1 MISIIIP
8 AYNAEKTI
16 CCCLDSALTQTADA
30 EIILADDGSADATL
44 RLAERYEDQ
53 IRVLRLAHGGV
64 SAARNAGLDAA
75 HGEWA
80 VFLDSDDALLP
91 GALDRLRPYMTDDVD
106 AVCGTICRGNE
117 TPQQH
122 GGEAI
127 CLARHALMDYVLA
140 DPTNRLTVHAWAFR
154 IRPDMPRFDPDLRIG
169 EDSDWV
175 LRCLYRARQV
185 VFIPAAVYRYTIS
198 ADSTVHKWREDQEK
212 DFLKML
218 KKLSLSAAGNE
229 KNWPLF
235 VLTNYLLILTHVIFH
250 PANPG
255 SRQKRYEAAL
265 QLRDDPTIKKA
276 FDTADL
282 SKMSRIKRLVFTL
295 LRNRRVSAARLAIKV
310 RQLQNQTLAKNSNQS
325 KQ

>member
-16 CCCLDSALTQTADA
+16 CRCLDSALAQAAEA
-30 EIILADDGSADATL
+30 EIILADDGSTDATL

-127 CLARHALMDYVLA
+127 YPAGHALMDYVLA
-140 DPTNRLTVHAWAFR
+140 DPTNRLTIHAWAFR
-154 IRPDMPRFDPDLRIG
+154 IRPDMPRFDPALRLG

-175 LRCLYRARQV
+175 LRTLYTVRKA
-185 VFIPAAVYRYTIS
+185 VFVPVPVYRYTVS
-198 ADSTVHKWREDQEK
+198 ADSAVHKWREEQGQDY
-212 DFLKML
+212 LTML
-218 KKLSLSAAGNE
+218 EKLSRGSTGKE

-235 VLTNYLLILTHVIFH
+235 VLTNYLLILTHVVFH
-250 PANPG
+250 SANPND
-255 SRQKRYEAAL
+255 RKRRFQAARE
-265 QLRDDPTIKKA
+265 LRENPLIADA
-276 FDTADL
+276 FNRADL
-282 SKMSRIKRLVFTL
+282 RQLGTAKHVVLACLKRGWIVPAWIA
-295 LRNRRVSAARLAIKV
+295 VKV
-310 RQLQNQTLAKNSNQS
+310 RQRMNAAHSETEE
-325 KQ
+325 

>member
-16 CCCLDSALTQTADA
+16 CRCLESALDQEA
-30 EIILADDGSADATL
+30 EIILADDGSTDATL
-44 RLAERYEDQ
+44 RLAEKYGE
-53 IRVLRLAHGGV
+53 RVHILRLPHGGV

-75 HGEWA
+75 RGEWV

-91 GALDRLRPYMTDDVD
+91 GALDRLRPTMTDDVD

-117 TPQQH
+117 TPRLR
-122 GGEAI
+122 GREAI
-127 CLARHALMDYVLA
+127 CLTGHALMDYVLA
-140 DPTNRLTVHAWAFR
+140 DPTNCLTVHAWAFR

-185 VFIPAAVYRYTIS
+185 VFIPAPVYRYTIS

-235 VLTNYLLILTHVIFH
+235 VLTNYLLILTHVVFH
-250 PANPG
+250 PANPN
-255 SRQKRYEAAL
+255 SRKKQLQAAEE
-265 QLRDDPTIKKA
+265 LRENPLIADA
-276 FDTADL
+276 FDRADL
-282 SKMSRIKRLVFTL
+282 RQLSRAKHVVLACLKRGWIGPAWVA
-295 LRNRRVSAARLAIKV
+295 VKV
-310 RQLQNQTLAKNSNQS
+310 RQRMNATHSQTEE
-325 KQ
+325 